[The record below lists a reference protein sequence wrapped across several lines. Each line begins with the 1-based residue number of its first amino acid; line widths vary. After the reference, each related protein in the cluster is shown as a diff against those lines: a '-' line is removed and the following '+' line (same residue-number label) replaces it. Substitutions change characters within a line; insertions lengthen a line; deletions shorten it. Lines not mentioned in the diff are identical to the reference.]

1 MSQARLQTP
10 LLHRHRN
17 PCSPS
22 EHGVGA
28 GVGSRSRECP
38 RWWIGSHVR
47 APRVRPGG
55 CTGELA
61 GSNVESPGN
70 IHRRFLFTAS
80 SMKRTC
86 VGGASARSA
95 CTPHRQPEHRAR
107 LTHYG
112 LRVLQLDGSS
122 SIDDIVFQ
130 IHAEV
135 ALECMRGNMYN
146 KWHSFPPLWVAFV
159 IGPTSDPARYNLHL

>member
-1 MSQARLQTP
+1 MLALRT
-10 LLHRHRN
+10 R
-17 PCSPS
+17 
-22 EHGVGA
+22 GGA

-38 RWWIGSHVR
+38 RWWIGCHVR

-86 VGGASARSA
+86 VGGGVCPIYMHSPP
-95 CTPHRQPEHRAR
+95 TTEHRAR

-135 ALECMRGNMYN
+135 ALECMRDNMYN